1 MVGAI
6 ILTAGNI
13 QYNKILNIER
23 HKKSG
28 FNLSLFSLKYI
39 SDLYY
44 RFKSIYDI
52 KINKFY
58 IY

>member
-13 QYNKILNIER
+13 QYKKILNVER
-23 HKKSG
+23 QKKSG
-28 FNLSLFSLKYI
+28 FGLSLSSLKYI

-44 RFKSIYDI
+44 RFKNIYYVKFFNI
-52 KINKFY
+52 YIN
-58 IY
+58 